1 MVSVNF
7 SEEYEN
13 DCSRQLGKLEN
24 LRDAINGQQVEKKER
39 LKWRQRNFSAVEN
52 RDQCSRA
59 GEDQQPSNECNAI
72 LT

>member
-52 RDQCSRA
+52 
-59 GEDQQPSNECNAI
+59 
-72 LT
+72 